1 MVFDLIQNVALLV
14 TLALGLHLLARRF
27 DDRSPF
33 YRLAAGVL
41 FGVVGVFGMSTPI
54 HFATGVIYDG
64 RSIVLALAGLFG
76 GPVTASVAASIAGG
90 FRLSL
95 GGAGVVAGVGTVI
108 EASALGV
115 ALHYLRRR
123 DARWVG
129 VPRLWAFG
137 LLVHVIMLAL
147 QWLIPGVE
155 GWQIMRQV
163 GPTVLVFFPAAF
175 VLMALV
181 FLEGERSRRGERELQ
196 ETEERLRLALAGADL
211 GAWDWDIPT
220 GSGRFNDRWAAML
233 GYEPTEIVAHR
244 NWWDEQIHPDDRAT
258 VLRCWKDHLAGRS
271 DSYQSEHRLRHK
283 GGGWVWVLDRGRVI
297 ERSADGKPLRA
308 CGTHLDI
315 TRAKE
320 MEDQLRQALKM
331 ESVGRLA
338 GGVAHDF
345 NNMLSVILG
354 HAELALARI
363 TPGQPL
369 RSDLQEIRKAAVRS
383 AELTTQLL
391 AFARKQTIAP
401 RILDLN
407 EAVATLLPMLRR
419 LIGEDIEL
427 SWQPADAPCPARIDP
442 SQLDQILANL
452 VVNAR
457 DAITGVGKIV
467 IETALADFDRHDC
480 EHRAGFL
487 PGAYV
492 MLAIS
497 DDGTGMDRQTQA
509 HIFEPFFTTKSQG
522 KGTGLGLSTVYGIVK
537 QNQGF
542 INVYSEPGTG
552 STFRIYLP
560 RQAADLIGPA
570 PATAARA
577 PAVDEATILL
587 VEDEPTLLL
596 LARRQLETIGH
607 NVLAAPTPRAAL
619 ELARAHAG
627 PIDLLLTDVVM
638 PEMSGRDLWQ
648 RLSALRPDVKC
659 LFMSGYTANI
669 IAHHGVLDEG
679 VHFLQKPF
687 TVQELAAKLQETLA
701 G

>member
-1 MVFDLIQNVALLV
+1 
-14 TLALGLHLLARRF
+14 
-27 DDRSPF
+27 
-33 YRLAAGVL
+33 
-41 FGVVGVFGMSTPI
+41 
-54 HFATGVIYDG
+54 
-64 RSIVLALAGLFG
+64 
-76 GPVTASVAASIAGG
+76 
-90 FRLSL
+90 
-95 GGAGVVAGVGTVI
+95 
-108 EASALGV
+108 
-115 ALHYLRRR
+115 
-123 DARWVG
+123 
-129 VPRLWAFG
+129 
-137 LLVHVIMLAL
+137 
-147 QWLIPGVE
+147 
-155 GWQIMRQV
+155 
-163 GPTVLVFFPAAF
+163 
-175 VLMALV
+175 MALV

-452 VVNAR
+452 AVNAR